1 MGGPRRDT
9 HPRLNSTCMV
19 RAKNVAGP
27 YRPPRDRRG
36 LTQQIAPRLRDAR
49 HRIKSVV
56 LGCPMHYRWERYV
69 TAAVSAL
76 AVAILLSLEAIL
88 IRDVDATETAATTTR
103 SSTPGKCNVDLA
115 FNARLAKRWA
125 VLTVS
130 NPNACAFSHGS
141 EIGLRGPVQ

>member
-1 MGGPRRDT
+1 
-9 HPRLNSTCMV
+9 
-19 RAKNVAGP
+19 
-27 YRPPRDRRG
+27 
-36 LTQQIAPRLRDAR
+36 
-49 HRIKSVV
+49 
-56 LGCPMHYRWERYV
+56 MHYRWERYV

-103 SSTPGKCNVDLA
+103 SSTAGKCNVDLA

-141 EIGLRGPVQ
+141 EIGLRGPVQYLSWPKGKPHVVRAFRAVR